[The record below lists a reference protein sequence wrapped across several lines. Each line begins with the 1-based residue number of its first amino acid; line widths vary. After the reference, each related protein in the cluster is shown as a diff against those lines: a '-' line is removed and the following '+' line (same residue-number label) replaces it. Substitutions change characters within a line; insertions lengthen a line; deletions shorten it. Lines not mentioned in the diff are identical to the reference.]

1 MPTRAAKAVA
11 GPLFS
16 FLALV
21 FLLYPSDPAVAF
33 PAAAREGSPLSL
45 HLGTADSGLV
55 TSKAFPKWSGVQ
67 RRDWAWRARL
77 TALCSYKMKGG
88 CQLDRWQGFLERV
101 QGADPLDRLAE
112 INRYINRFHYRDD
125 QNNWGELDY
134 WAAPG
139 EFFARGGDCED
150 YAIAKYYSLK
160 LLGFPT
166 DRMRIVVLNDD
177 RRRIAHAVLEV
188 SLGDRQVVLDNR
200 SDRVLSWR
208 DVGHYRPIYS
218 VNEATYWLYAGGN
231 PAADSSRQSSMPS
244 AE

>member
-1 MPTRAAKAVA
+1 MSRRAAKAVA

-16 FLALV
+16 FVAV
-21 FLLYPSDPAVAF
+21 FFVLSLPDPAAAF
-33 PAAAREGSPLSL
+33 STTAREGSPLNTQL
-45 HLGTADSGLV
+45 TAADSGAV
-55 TSKAFPKWSGVQ
+55 TGRAFPKWSGVQ

-77 TALCSYKMKGG
+77 TALCSYKMNSG
-88 CQLDRWQGFLERV
+88 CQLDRWQGFLEQV
-101 QGADPLDRLAE
+101 QEAAPFDRLAA
-112 INRYINRFHYRDD
+112 INRYINRFSYRVD
-125 QNNWGELDY
+125 QKNWGELDY

-166 DRMRIVVLNDD
+166 DQMRIVVLNDD
-177 RRRIAHAVLEV
+177 KRRIAHAVLEV
-188 SLGDRQVVLDNR
+188 SLEGRQVILDNR
-200 SDRVLSWR
+200 SDSVLSWR

-218 VNEATYWLYAGGN
+218 VNEATYWLHAGGN
-231 PAADSSRQSSMPS
+231 PAADSSQQSSMPS

>member
-1 MPTRAAKAVA
+1 MSRRAAKAVV
-11 GPLFS
+11 GPLLS
-16 FLALV
+16 FVAIV
-21 FLLYPSDPAVAF
+21 FLFTLPD
-33 PAAAREGSPLSL
+33 PAAAFSTAARHGSPLTPQLS
-45 HLGTADSGLV
+45 TADSGAV
-55 TSKAFPKWSGVQ
+55 TGKAFPKWSGVQ

-77 TALCSYKMKGG
+77 TALCSYKMNRG
-88 CQLDRWQGFLERV
+88 CQLDRWQGFLDQV
-101 QGADPLDRLAE
+101 QGAEPFARLAA
-112 INRYINRFHYRDD
+112 INRYINSFSYRDD
-125 QNNWGELDY
+125 TKNWGELDY

-166 DRMRIVVLNDD
+166 DQMRIVVLNDD
-177 RRRIAHAVLEV
+177 YRRIAHAVLEV

-200 SDRVLSWR
+200 SDSILSWR
-208 DVGHYRPIYS
+208 DVSHYRPIYS
-218 VNEATYWLYAGGN
+218 VNEATYWLHAGGN